1 MTAAVR
7 EALALVVLR
16 KPAASGTGG
25 AVATQNGLASRV
37 ALEVLDAGGNAVDAA
52 VAAAFA
58 LGVVEP
64 WMSGPGGIGCG
75 LVFEAAS
82 GRTLAVDFGARA
94 SRHLDPSAYALSG
107 APPSDL
113 FPWPGVVEDRNLM
126 GPLSVAVPADV
137 AGLGLLHARFGSMPW
152 RELLQ
157 PAVTLARQGLAV
169 DWYACLL
176 IAAHARE
183 LRLFPTTAAAFLP
196 DGLPPRPDPAG
207 GSAFLP
213 LPKLADTLARLAD
226 AGWKDFYR
234 GDIAR
239 ELLADLA
246 EAGSPIAADD
256 LESCEPRLR
265 DPLVYRRQG
274 RDWLA
279 MPGLFAGET
288 LVRALERFEGASL
301 GAGAG
306 DPVGWRRLARSL
318 LDAWAGRLATMGDRG
333 VAGCTS
339 HLCVVDAAGNAVS
352 LTRTLLSVFGSRLLL
367 PRTGILANNGIYW
380 FDPRPGG
387 PNAIAPGKR
396 PLSNMC
402 PVIVSGDGTR
412 LAIGASGGRRILSAV
427 LQVALFAT
435 ECGMDP
441 EEALHVPRIDVSG
454 EGAIAVDPRLPA
466 AIRDALAAEA
476 PVTERPARIF
486 PLGYACPTAVLD
498 DRTAGRQVAAAEPF
512 QPWATPLAR
521 DAG

>member
-1 MTAAVR
+1 VTAAVG
-7 EALALVVLR
+7 EALAPVVLR
-16 KPAASGTGG
+16 KPAASGRGG
-25 AVATQNGLASRV
+25 AVATQNGKASRV

-75 LVFEAAS
+75 LVFDAAS

-94 SRHLDPSAYALSG
+94 SRHLDPAAYALSG

-113 FPWPGVVEDRNLM
+113 FPWPGVVGDRNLM
-126 GPLSVAVPADV
+126 GPLSIAVPADV
-137 AGLGLLHARFGSMPW
+137 AGLGLLHARFGSLPW

-157 PAVTLARQGLAV
+157 PAVALARQGLV
-169 DWYACLL
+169 IDWYACLS

-183 LRLFPTTAAAFLP
+183 LRQFPSTAAVFLP

-207 GSAFLP
+207 GRAFLS
-213 LPKLADTLARLAD
+213 LPELADTLERLAA
-226 AGWKDFYR
+226 AGWQDFYR

-256 LESCEPRLR
+256 LEACAPRLR
-265 DPLVYRRQG
+265 EPLVHRRRD
-274 RDWLA
+274 RDWCA
-279 MPGLFAGET
+279 MPGLFAGAT
-288 LVRALERFEGASL
+288 LVRTLEHLEGASP
-301 GAGAG
+301 GPAAG
-306 DPVGWRRLARSL
+306 DPGGWRRLARGL
-318 LDAWAGRLATMGDRG
+318 LDAWAERLATVGDRG
-333 VAGCTS
+333 GEGCTS
-339 HLCVVDAAGNAVS
+339 HLCVVDAAGNMVS

-387 PNAIAPGKR
+387 PNSIAPGKR

-402 PVIVSGDGTR
+402 PVIVAGDGTR
-412 LAIGASGGRRILSAV
+412 LAIGASGGRRILAAV
-427 LQVALFAT
+427 LQIALFAT
-435 ECGMDP
+435 ECGMDL
-441 EEALHVPRIDVSG
+441 EEAFHAPRIDVSG
-454 EGAIAVDPRLPA
+454 GAEIAVDPRLPTVVREA
-466 AIRDALAAEA
+466 VAAEA
-476 PVTERPARIF
+476 PVVDCPARVF

-498 DRTAGRQVAAAEPF
+498 DRTAGRQLAAAEPF

-521 DAG
+521 G